1 MGRGKR
7 EERLPPFPSSHHPPR
22 TFYFYDYCYFY
33 WDTQRK
39 PLRRRAREH
48 QPPFLCK
55 TCSLST
61 FKKSSCE
68 RRDSN
73 NSDLII
79 FQPTSYS
86 LSRTRGECNGYQQGI
101 VDLCLKQLRKSQP
114 ISNRSSHFKP
124 ELDFLLENRKIIK
137 QMDGINIC
145 KPCVGPQGMGC
156 PTASR
161 FWQSSVVI
169 VEGKFDLQYACGL
182 N

>member
-1 MGRGKR
+1 MGRRER

-39 PLRRRAREH
+39 PLRRRAREP
-48 QPPFLCK
+48 QPLLLCK

-68 RRDSN
+68 RRDIH
-73 NSDLII
+73 NSSDPIF
-79 FQPTSYS
+79 FQPTSHS
-86 LSRTRGECNGYQQGI
+86 LSRTRGGVQWVLVVRIINKFI
-101 VDLCLKQLRKSQP
+101 VDLCLKRLRKSQP

-145 KPCVGPQGMGC
+145 KTCVGP
-156 PTASR
+156 
-161 FWQSSVVI
+161 
-169 VEGKFDLQYACGL
+169 
-182 N
+182 